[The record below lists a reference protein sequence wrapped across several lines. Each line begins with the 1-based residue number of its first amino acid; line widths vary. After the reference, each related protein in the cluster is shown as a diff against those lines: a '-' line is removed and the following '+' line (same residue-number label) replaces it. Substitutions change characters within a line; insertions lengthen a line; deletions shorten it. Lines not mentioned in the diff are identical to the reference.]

1 MELLK
6 GLLTNKLPSFQ
17 LSERNVRSIL
27 YFDRPGFLRSTQ
39 SYLDTKLHGY
49 QKNQWGMWNKV
60 KNSGFY
66 KYLWET
72 SGSVIFCVGA
82 KQY

>member
-17 LSERNVRSIL
+17 PSERNVRSIL
-27 YFDRPGFLRSTQ
+27 YFNRPGFLRGTQ
-39 SYLDTKLHGY
+39 SYLNTKLRGY
-49 QKNQWGMWNKV
+49 QKNQPGMWNKV
-60 KNSGFY
+60 KNAGFY

-72 SGSVIFCVGA
+72 SGSVIFRVGE
-82 KQY
+82 KQ